1 VYKGSGV
8 IDRDEMRAL
17 IAKLN
22 MGGSNVDQVA
32 DQLLNEADPS
42 GDGEITFI
50 EFAQTLKLPDKV
62 LVEAIVYVE
71 ECVYVA
77 YM

>member
-1 VYKGSGV
+1 MYKASGV

-22 MGGSNVDQVA
+22 MGGNNVNQVA

-42 GDGEITFI
+42 GAGEISFTD
-50 EFAQTLKLPDKV
+50 FAQTLKLPDKV
-62 LVEAIVYVE
+62 LVGE
-71 ECVYVA
+71 EE
-77 YM
+77 M